1 MNRYIDRC
9 VRALELAIGGFLA
22 LMVVLVFGNVVLR
35 YGFNSGIVISEEL
48 SRWLFIWLTFMGA
61 VVAVREHAHLGTDM
75 LVSRLP
81 VYGKKA
87 CLLASQLGM
96 LYING
101 LFLSGSLAQA
111 RINWNVVAP
120 VSGWSMAVVY
130 LSGVVFSLL
139 SGVLLLMQ
147 FIQTLFGQVN
157 EADLVMV
164 RESEDEVE
172 WRAMQARIEREDAA
186 LTPGMD
192 KAVRSAA

>member
-9 VRALELAIGGFLA
+9 ARALELTIAGFLA

-61 VVAVREHAHLGTDM
+61 LVALREHAHLGTDM
-75 LVSRLP
+75 LISRLP
-81 VYGKKA
+81 LAGKKA

-96 LYING
+96 LYINW
-101 LFLSGSLAQA
+101 LFFSGSLQQA
-111 RINWNVVAP
+111 RINWDVLAP
-120 VSGWSMAVVY
+120 VSGWSMAIVY

-139 SGVLLLMQ
+139 AGALLLMQ
-147 FIQTLFGQVN
+147 MLHTAFGRLR

-164 RESEDEVE
+164 RESEDAAE
-172 WRAMQARIEREDAA
+172 WQALQAKLEQEERRPSLGTAK
-186 LTPGMD
+186 G
-192 KAVRSAA
+192 SAT